1 MILLISK
8 KICLDFILLFETSS
22 RHLSLSCLSI
32 YLSAICLYYV
42 CVYVCIIHLP
52 IIHVCMYTCM
62 YVVFAVLLLQPVVL
76 SLFLGVGYRVEKT
89 QRQ

>member
-42 CVYVCIIHLP
+42 CVYVCMYHP
-52 IIHVCMYTCM
+52 STYYTCM
-62 YVVFAVLLLQPVVL
+62 YVYMYVCSFCGLVAAACCAVPV
-76 SLFLGVGYRVEKT
+76 SGGGVQG
-89 QRQ
+89 